1 MIDLKDNLD
10 MEMIKRTINLA
21 RTIITNSLNLKQLIQ
36 TTEKPKG
43 ILDLSITMCNLL
55 GKDYSDLIVA
65 VGCPHSERMR
75 IKTLATVL

>member
-1 MIDLKDNLD
+1 

-36 TTEKPKG
+36 ATEKPKG
-43 ILDLSITMCNLL
+43 ILDLSINLL
-55 GKDYSDLIVA
+55 GKDYSDSFVA

-75 IKTLATVL
+75 IKALATVL